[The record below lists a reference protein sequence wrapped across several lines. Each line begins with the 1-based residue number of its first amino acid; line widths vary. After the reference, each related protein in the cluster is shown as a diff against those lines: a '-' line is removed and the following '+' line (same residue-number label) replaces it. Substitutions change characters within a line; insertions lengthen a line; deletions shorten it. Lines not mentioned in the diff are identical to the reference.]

1 MNMTRRAVGI
11 GVVVMLAVLGTG
23 WALEKAAS
31 RSRAHG
37 GGAAIERSR
46 EDGPDISPRADAP
59 QGDAAVRPAPTTD
72 SIQEYDRS
80 DLILVQG

>member
-11 GVVVMLAVLGTG
+11 GVVVVLAVLGTG

-31 RSRAHG
+31 GSRTHG
-37 GGAAIERSR
+37 GGATIERTR
-46 EDGPDISPRADAP
+46 TGDPDGAPRTGATPD
-59 QGDAAVRPAPTTD
+59 DAAVRPAPRD

-80 DLILVQG
+80 DLILIQG